1 MGTPHRLLILLFLA
15 ASFAV
20 SCGSRG
26 TVTDNDTKSAS
37 AADNRR
43 AQSARPPA
51 TPTPEGEVDLGNG
64 LKIVPKEIALENDRL
79 RYKIG
84 LTYPQIEDSKDAR
97 ISRLNREIKR
107 LVSQYSWMLNPTAKD
122 LGYYQEMH
130 PEAFNTFDS
139 DYEVVLASKRIV
151 SIYIEIYSY
160 GIGAAHAVQQ
170 SITVNYDLGSGRLLR
185 LGDILKD
192 DLKYLQFVSRYC
204 IEDLRKRFGNALFE
218 EELTP
223 RTKNYQSWN
232 ITKEAIRINFD
243 ACKVHGCMSGKQ
255 AVLIPFDQTKA
266 SQALH
271 ELVQ

>member
-1 MGTPHRLLILLFLA
+1 MPA
-15 ASFAV
+15 
-20 SCGSRG
+20 
-26 TVTDNDTKSAS
+26 
-37 AADNRR
+37 
-43 AQSARPPA
+43 A
-51 TPTPEGEVDLGNG
+51 TPTPEAEVDLGNG
-64 LKIVPKEIALENDRL
+64 LKIVPKEIELENDRF

-84 LTYPQIEDSKDAR
+84 LTYPQIEGSKDAR
-97 ISRLNREIKR
+97 ISRLNREIKH
-107 LVSQYSWMLNPTAKD
+107 LVSQYSWMLSPTAKD
-122 LGYYQEMH
+122 LRYYQEMH

-139 DYEVVLASKRIV
+139 DYEVVLTSKRIV

-185 LGDILKD
+185 LGDILKED
-192 DLKYLQFVSRYC
+192 PKYLQFVSRYC
-204 IEDLRKRFGNALFE
+204 NKDLRKRFGNALFE

-243 ACKVHGCMSGKQ
+243 ACKVLGCMSGKQ
-255 AVLIPFDQTKA
+255 AVLIPFDQTKV

-271 ELVQ
+271 QLVQ